1 MLEDMFEA
9 ASEEDMFEVGLSED
23 MFEAASEEDKFE
35 VGLLEED
42 MFEAGLLDIEP
53 RMTYSHSLPSQAG
66 RLLADLKE
74 DFLAAEMTVVE
85 PVEED

>member
-9 ASEEDMFEVGLSED
+9 ASEEDMFEAASEQGMFEAASSEDTFEVGLSED
-23 MFEAASEEDKFE
+23 MFEA
-35 VGLLEED
+35 GLS
-42 MFEAGLLDIEP
+42 DIEP
-53 RMTYSHSLPSQAG
+53 RMTCSHSLPLQAG
-66 RLLADLKE
+66 CLLADLKE